1 MKGLFIITITAVV
14 LYGCGNRNIPDV
26 SDIKVDV
33 PIGRFDRDFF
43 NADTVQTE
51 RAMMGVQQKYPF
63 FFNDYIQ
70 NIVFADVQ
78 DTSLSVPDVINQY
91 KRNIRPIFDS
101 IQVKF
106 PRTTELQEELE
117 QGFRFVK
124 YYYPSYK
131 VPKVVTYAGLIGDPS
146 VALTSHAMAIGL
158 QMYLGKKFSAYNTLE
173 AIDKFPQYI
182 SRRFEPQY
190 IAVNCF
196 QNIALDI
203 YPDKSQGLD
212 LISQM
217 IEKGKQWYLTDKFLP
232 TTPDSLK
239 TGFKQSQLDWTVANE
254 GLIWNF
260 ILQSN
265 DLYSSEPTIVQRF
278 IGESPRT
285 DGMPDASPGNIGQW
299 VGWQIVKAY
308 ASKTGATLQQ
318 VLQADDKK
326 IFEEAKY
333 KPK

>member
-1 MKGLFIITITAVV
+1 MKRLALLAISAV
-14 LYGCGNRNIPDV
+14 LLGSCGHKNIPDV
-26 SDIKVDV
+26 SGIKVEV

-43 NADTVQTE
+43 TADTVQTE
-51 RAMMGVQQKYPF
+51 RAMQAVQQKYPY

-70 NIVFADVQ
+70 NIVFADVS
-78 DTSLSVPDVINQY
+78 DTTLSVPQVINQY
-91 KRNIRPIFDS
+91 KRNVRPIYDS
-101 IQVKF
+101 VQAKF
-106 PRTTELQEELE
+106 PTMGGVREQLE

-124 YYYPSYK
+124 YYYPGYRI
-131 VPKVVTYAGLIGDPS
+131 PKVVTYTGLIGDPS
-146 VALTSHAMAIGL
+146 VALTSNALAIGL
-158 QMYLGKKFSAYNTLE
+158 QMYLGKNFSAYNTME

-190 IAVNCF
+190 IAVNCI

-212 LISQM
+212 LIGQM
-217 IEKGKQWYLTDKFLP
+217 IEKGKQWYLTDKLLP
-232 TTPDSLK
+232 TTADSLK
-239 TGFKQSQLDWTVANE
+239 TGFTQAQLDWTIANE
-254 GLIWNF
+254 GLVWNF

-265 DLYSSEPTIVQRF
+265 DLYNSEPTIVQRY
-278 IGESPRT
+278 IGESPKT

-299 VGWQIVKAY
+299 IGWQIVKTY
-308 ASKTGATLQQ
+308 AEKTGASLQQ
-318 VLQADDKK
+318 VLKADDKK

>member
-1 MKGLFIITITAVV
+1 MKGFFIIAMTTVV
-14 LYGCGNRNIPDV
+14 FCSCGSRNIPDV
-26 SDIKVDV
+26 SGIRVSV

-43 NADTVQTE
+43 TADTMQTE
-51 RAMMGVQQKYPF
+51 RAMMGVQQRYPY

-70 NIVFADVQ
+70 NIVFADVS

-91 KRNIRPIFDS
+91 KRNVRPIYDS

-106 PRTTELQEELE
+106 PRTTELQEQLE

-146 VALTSHAMAIGL
+146 VALTSNAMAIGL
-158 QMYLGKKFSAYNTLE
+158 QMYLGKNFSAYNTLE

-239 TGFKQSQLDWTVANE
+239 TGFTQAQLDWATANE
-254 GLIWNF
+254 GLVWSF

-285 DGMPDASPGNIGQW
+285 DGMPDASPGNLGQW